1 MLRDGKLFIYK
12 NESKVVVKIFRISLR
27 IDQNLLR
34 CSKHDRIKGIK
45 GIALNKMEFKGLFY
59 KR

>member
-12 NESKVVVKIFRISLR
+12 NESKVVVKIFRISFR
-27 IDQNLLR
+27 IDENLLR

-45 GIALNKMEFKGLFY
+45 GIALNKIELKGLL
-59 KR
+59 